1 MSFTVITMFGEAV
14 DVVCTLDM
22 VLGAV
27 SEVTISKV
35 AAVASID

>member
-1 MSFTVITMFGEAV
+1 MFAEAV

-22 VLGAV
+22 VLGAI

-35 AAVASID
+35 AAIVSIN